1 MKAIQY
7 SASGGPEVIKFV
19 DTDKPQ
25 TSGDE
30 VLIKAAATSV
40 NPAEIKFRTGELQE
54 RMPVTLP
61 YIPGLDVA
69 GVVEAVA
76 KSVSHLKV
84 GNKVWGG
91 TFGGPMLN
99 MQR

>member
-40 NPAEIKFRTGELQE
+40 TRQK
-54 RMPVTLP
+54 
-61 YIPGLDVA
+61 
-69 GVVEAVA
+69 
-76 KSVSHLKV
+76 
-84 GNKVWGG
+84 
-91 TFGGPMLN
+91 
-99 MQR
+99 